1 MNDTPDTKDTSEAWK
16 GYVLLIISVICDS
29 LFADHQAY
37 SKVKFSPS
45 SNHLYT
51 CANFFGFVFSLLFSL
66 VSGTF
71 VPSLDF
77 VSNHKFVLQDI
88 LLMCGLQL
96 FGQNCIYFIVANF
109 KQHIFPLIATTRKL
123 LTVLISI
130 YLYSHPIN
138 IYQWLAVFLVFGSMI
153 YEIN

>member
-1 MNDTPDTKDTSEAWK
+1 M
-16 GYVLLIISVICDS
+16 LLVSVICDS
-29 LFADHQAY
+29 VFADNQAY
-37 SKVKFSPS
+37 AKVKFTPT

-51 CANFFGFVFSLLFSL
+51 CANFYGFVFSLLFSI
-66 VSGTF
+66 VSGTLI
-71 VPSLDF
+71 PSIDF
-77 VSNHKFVLQDI
+77 VSSHQLVLQDI

-130 YLYSHPIN
+130 YLYNHTIN
-138 IYQWLAVFLVFGSMI
+138 LYQWLAVFLVFGSMI
-153 YEIN
+153 YEIYEESSEKLSS

>member
-1 MNDTPDTKDTSEAWK
+1 M
-16 GYVLLIISVICDS
+16 LLLVSVICDS
-29 LFADHQAY
+29 VFADSQAY
-37 SKVKFSPS
+37 TKAKYSPS

-71 VPSLDF
+71 LPSLDF
-77 VSNHKFVLQDI
+77 VSIHNLVLQDI
-88 LLMCGLQL
+88 LLMCGLCL

-109 KQHIFPLIATTRKL
+109 KQRIFPLIATTRKL

-130 YLYSHPIN
+130 YLYNHPIN

>member
-1 MNDTPDTKDTSEAWK
+1 M
-16 GYVLLIISVICDS
+16 LLISVICDS
-29 LFADHQAY
+29 VFADRQAY
-37 SKVKFSPS
+37 TKVKFSPS

-51 CANFFGFVFSLLFSL
+51 CANFFGFVFSLLFSI
-66 VSGTF
+66 VSGTLI
-71 VPSLDF
+71 PSIDF
-77 VSNHKFVLQDI
+77 VQSHHLVIQDI

-96 FGQNCIYFIVANF
+96 FGQNCIYFIVSNF

-130 YLYSHPIN
+130 YLYNHPIN

-153 YEIN
+153 YEIYEESLEQPGQQNIKSS